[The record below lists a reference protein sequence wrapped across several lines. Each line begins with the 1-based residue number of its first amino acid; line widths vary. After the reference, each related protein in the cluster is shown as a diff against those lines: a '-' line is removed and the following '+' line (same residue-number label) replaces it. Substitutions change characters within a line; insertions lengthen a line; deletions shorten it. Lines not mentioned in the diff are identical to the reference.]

1 MDDDT
6 ERDIARV
13 WRVNRTVRE
22 LCRDR
27 GYTMSEQE
35 INMSLQ
41 KFTESY
47 TMNGHLEQVS
57 RTALNFHASRHVP
70 VAGREETEV
79 QQIYVFFA
87 EERSLGIKPVREFLT
102 VLLDRNL
109 HSGILI
115 YKQSITPPALR
126 ASRALSSALA
136 QAGQHTTAE
145 ALSESE
151 LLVNITQH
159 TLVPKHEVLSP
170 MDKAELLK
178 KYRLKDTQ
186 LPRILL
192 SDPVA
197 RYYGLKRGQVVKIT
211 RPSGKELHLHVQT
224 AGRYASYRLAVAHD
238 RVIGTSQRGKSLMQ
252 DSSATSAL
260 AMGAKVYI
268 RVSRQAMKLRSTTT
282 ADRPLFASHYRGR
295 AVSDLTCEG
304 AWARIAK
311 SHPLL
316 L

>member
-47 TMNGHLEQVS
+47 TMNGHLD

-126 ASRALSSALA
+126 ALA

-211 RPSGKELHLHVQT
+211 RPSET